1 MITSTST
8 SPQSSAFKPSHINP
22 AQWHQSVGYARA
34 VCARFFRDGGTPADA
49 LSAFG
54 IEAPATA
61 VGWSKAVERIAEM
74 LCAAPARQAA

>member
-1 MITSTST
+1 MITSTPT
-8 SPQSSAFKPSHINP
+8 SPQSTAFQPAHVNV
-22 AQWHQSVGYARA
+22 AQWHQAVGYARA
-34 VCARFFRDGGTPADA
+34 ACARIFRDGGTPADA

-74 LCAAPARQAA
+74 LCATPARRAA